1 MKSYLT
7 IICLFFIGIGSIQAQ
22 AGMRFHS
29 GLTVASSGES
39 AITPSGTA
47 HYGYHLGVDFRLFAE
62 TGMYFSGGVQYHR
75 LNLIAQ
81 DSPAFFSSEPTLN
94 IIKGRWGLGFYLF
107 RIGENIK
114 VRGKVMGVLDYVSS
128 YDTQAIAANTPY
140 DKINDSHLGA
150 LVGFGIDLSRITVDI
165 AYEKG
170 FINAY
175 QKVPDSKIDYY
186 TLSLGLFF

>member
-1 MKSYLT
+1 M
-7 IICLFFIGIGSIQAQ
+7 QAQ

-39 AITPSGTA
+39 AITPDGTA

-62 TGMYFSGGVQYHR
+62 TGMFFAGGVQYHK
-75 LNLIAQ
+75 LDLIAS
-81 DSPAFFSSEPTLN
+81 DSPSFFGQETSMS

-107 RIGENIK
+107 RIGDHLK

-128 YDTQAIAANTPY
+128 YDREPLVNNAPY
-140 DKINDSHLGA
+140 NKINDSHLGA
-150 LVGFGIDLSRITVDI
+150 LVGLGIDISRITVDV

-175 QKVPDSKIDYY
+175 QKVSDSKFDYF